1 MSGAV
6 VETQSG
12 KVAGIA
18 GAVRAFL
25 GIPFAAPPVGALRWQ
40 PPQPAA
46 PWSGVRD
53 AAKFGPDPMQAPGA
67 VLRGPRID
75 EDCLTLNVWTPAK
88 PGEKLPVMVWLFG
101 GGFTAG
107 SGSTPRTDG
116 AALAAKGVVVV
127 TVNYRVGVLGFLAHP
142 ELTAESPHRASGNY
156 GLLDQIAALA
166 WVRDNVAGFGGDP
179 GKVTLFGVSA
189 GGACVSLL
197 LASPLAEGL
206 VHQAIL
212 ESAGSYRPLG
222 VLADAE
228 ALGESVMGKDLAAL
242 RRLPAAELVAR
253 TGKFNPPARG
263 LTVPRL
269 LRPIID
275 GYAVVHDEVPA
286 YLHGRYQQVPTIVG
300 SNADE
305 GGFFID
311 AMPIKTAADYSAY
324 MTRNF
329 GASTDAA
336 LAVYPAPDDA
346 AVPGAL
352 AGVFGDTQFTYGAR
366 SIARAMARRQPKVFR
381 YLFSHHPGGRADPP
395 MHSEE
400 VQYVFGTYRFD
411 NPDGLEFTVQDN
423 VVAEAMMGA
432 WARFAQTGDPNGPG
446 LAPWPA
452 YDSAADV
459 TLEFG
464 NPIRT
469 RSGWRAHEMS
479 FLDRY
484 FDWEAK
490 VAAESASGGR

>member
-1 MSGAV
+1 MSGEIV
-6 VETQSG
+6 STRSG
-12 KVAGIA
+12 TVSGI
-18 GAVRAFL
+18 GGTVRAFL

-40 PPQPAA
+40 PPQKAA

-53 AAKFGPDPMQAPGA
+53 ATRFGPDPMQAPGS
-67 VLRGPRID
+67 VMRGPRID

-88 PGEKLPVMVWLFG
+88 STGDKLPVMVWLFG
-101 GGFTAG
+101 GGFTVG

-116 AALAAKGVVVV
+116 AALAARGVVVV

-142 ELTAESPHRASGNY
+142 ELTAESPHHASGNY
-156 GLLDQIAALA
+156 GLLDQVAALE
-166 WVRDNVAGFGGDP
+166 WVRDNIAEFGGDP

-222 VLADAE
+222 RLADAE

-242 RRLPAAELVAR
+242 RRLPAMELVAR

-263 LTVPRL
+263 LTTPRL

-275 GYAVVHDEVPA
+275 GWAVTRDEVPA
-286 YLHGRYQQVPTIVG
+286 YLHGDYQKVPTIVG

-305 GGFFID
+305 GGYFVD
-311 AMPIKTAADYSAY
+311 AMPIKTVADFRAY
-324 MTRNF
+324 VAKNF
-329 GASTDAA
+329 GPSSDAA
-336 LAVYPAPDDA
+336 LAVYAAADDA
-346 AVPGAL
+346 AVAGAL

-366 SIARAMARRQPKVFR
+366 SIARAMARHQPKTFR

-400 VQYVFGTYRFD
+400 VHYVFGTHRSD
-411 NPDGLEFTVQDN
+411 NPEGIALTAQDDA
-423 VVAEAMMGA
+423 VAAAMMGA
-432 WARFAQTGDPNGPG
+432 WARFARTGDPNGPG
-446 LAPWPA
+446 LPAWPA
-452 YDSAADV
+452 YDPATDA

-464 NPIRT
+464 DPIRT
-469 RSGWRAHEMS
+469 RSGWRAGEMS

-484 FDWEAK
+484 FDWESK
-490 VAAESASGGR
+490 VAAE